1 MFESHKKYYSNNRRY
16 PKKNSFSYHSHQS
29 STKPRTK
36 KRKGS
41 LVEIDDNFTYQ
52 TTPTTNTI
60 KEKEQK
66 TEEEVTE
73 FQLEPEFESNKENIQ
88 DFANIQINDKPTSN
102 HSSLSFSSQ
111 SSTGIN
117 VSNDTLQEAYY
128 FPKKLTNIYNYLY
141 NQIQMQYQMYNSPSM
156 YQIAH
161 MNNNLN
167 AGPSPIYSRHPSS
180 NAVVP
185 SNTYANVS
193 PFNYFDPP
201 FSPQTTTMS
210 PEKKY
215 NSSNSLNLSN
225 IHIGNSYYDKD
236 KENTDILTINIKVSN
251 DETLVFKI
259 RRYDDMFKT
268 VKIFCE
274 INKLDVKYIRPLI
287 LYIIKALNGIYGIV
301 NLTLKEE
308 EIKFLCGLKETYSTQ

>member
-16 PKKNSFSYHSHQS
+16 SKKNTFSYHSHQS
-29 STKPRTK
+29 STKLRTK

-66 TEEEVTE
+66 SEEEVTE
-73 FQLEPEFESNKENIQ
+73 FQLEPEVESNKENIQ

-117 VSNDTLQEAYY
+117 LSNDTLQEAYY

-156 YQIAH
+156 YQMAH

-167 AGPSPIYSRHPSS
+167 TGPSPIYSRHPSS

-193 PFNYFDPP
+193 AFNYFDPP
-201 FSPQTTTMS
+201 FSPQTTMS
-210 PEKKY
+210 PEKKC
-215 NSSNSLNLSN
+215 NSSNSMNLSN

-251 DETLVFKI
+251 NETLVFKI

-268 VKIFCE
+268 VKIF
-274 INKLDVKYIRPLI
+274 L
-287 LYIIKALNGIYGIV
+287 
-301 NLTLKEE
+301 
-308 EIKFLCGLKETYSTQ
+308 